1 MLHAASVCGQRL
13 SKQLFLVVPANLKW
27 GAESRRGE
35 SGSQVLRVPLCNRP
49 STTPASPCA
58 VGHGAQG
65 SPDSA
70 GGTLGVFPVTRR
82 AGGTLTARAASARS
96 CTSCECSFWQKLQPS
111 RWIREMELLPRC
123 SWCRAVRP
131 YSEPLF
137 TSARLLYSRCLP
149 RQPHA
154 R

>member
-1 MLHAASVCGQRL
+1 MLHAAAVCGQRL
-13 SKQLFLVVPANLKW
+13 SKQLLLVVPANLKQ

-65 SPDSA
+65 SPDPA
-70 GGTLGVFPVTRR
+70 GGTPGCVLRHPQSWQDTH
-82 AGGTLTARAASARS
+82 SS
-96 CTSCECSFWQKLQPS
+96 CSFWQKLQPS

-149 RQPHA
+149 RQPHVQ
-154 R
+154 